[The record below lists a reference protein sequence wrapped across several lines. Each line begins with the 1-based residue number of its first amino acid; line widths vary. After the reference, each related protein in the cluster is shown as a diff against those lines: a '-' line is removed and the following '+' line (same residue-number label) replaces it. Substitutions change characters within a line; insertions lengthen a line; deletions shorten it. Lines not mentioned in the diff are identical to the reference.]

1 MVYLQKLSCVNTCN
15 GFENHVKASLD
26 FRGELSL
33 ERGIQ
38 MNKKIII
45 RTLEKIALYMELQA
59 ENPFKVSAFRK
70 AAAALEADERSL
82 SEIDDI
88 TAIKGIGKGTAAVI
102 IELMET
108 GVSSTL
114 KELEEIVPKGLIP
127 LMKLPGLGGKKLA
140 KLYQELNI
148 VDADSLKAAC
158 EAGKVRELAGFAAK
172 TEEKILKELENF
184 GSRKERLPI
193 WQLEPA
199 VLEINELLASLPEV
213 EKFSVAGSFRR
224 VAETSKDIDFIVATS
239 AYEIVREAILT
250 RLVVLETIAAGDTKV
265 SVILDRD
272 EPVSVDFRL
281 VKSEEYATALH
292 HFTGSKDH
300 NVRMRQLAKSM
311 DKKISEYGVEQEDGS
326 IVTFETEEQ
335 FFAHFDLPFIPPT
348 VRESGKELDRLGEL
362 DQLVKLEDIVS
373 DLHMHTTWSDGA
385 HSVNEMGQALIAK
398 GYTHAVITDHSHY
411 LKVANGL
418 TPERLQQQKQDIYA
432 FNESNPG
439 FRLYRGTEMDILPD
453 GTLDFDDEVL
463 KELDF
468 VIASI
473 HSSFTQS
480 QDKIM
485 ARLKTAV
492 EHPYVHM
499 IAHPTGRIVGE
510 RDGYDPDVPLLIEW
524 AAQHGKIL
532 ELNANPYRLDL
543 CIEHLQ
549 LAMEHNV
556 PIAINTDAHAIDQLR
571 FMDIGV
577 KYAQKAWLKKDL
589 IVNTW
594 SKERFEAFIMKN
606 K

>member
-1 MVYLQKLSCVNTCN
+1 
-15 GFENHVKASLD
+15 
-26 FRGELSL
+26 
-33 ERGIQ
+33 

-88 TAIKGIGKGTAAVI
+88 TAIKGIGKGTASVI
-102 IELMET
+102 TELMEI
-108 GVSSTL
+108 GESTVL
-114 KELEEIVPKGLIP
+114 KELEAVVPKGLVP

-148 VDADSLKAAC
+148 VDAATLKAAC
-158 EAGKVRELAGFAAK
+158 EAGQVRGLAGFAAK
-172 TEEKILKELENF
+172 TEEKILKELETF
-184 GSRKERLPI
+184 GSRAERLPI
-193 WQLEPA
+193 WQLEPV

-213 EKFSVAGSFRR
+213 ELFSVAGSFRR
-224 VAETSKDIDFIVATS
+224 VAETSKDVDFIVATKE
-239 AYEIVREAILT
+239 YEVVREAILT
-250 RLVVLETIAAGDTKV
+250 RLAILETVAAGDTKV
-265 SVILDRD
+265 SVILDRE

-281 VKSEEYATALH
+281 VTREEFATALH

-311 DKKISEYGVEQEDGS
+311 GKKISEYGVEQEDGTV
-326 IVTFETEEQ
+326 VTFESEEA
-335 FFAHFDLPFIPPT
+335 FFAHFNLPFIPPT
-348 VRESGKELDRLGEL
+348 VRESGKELDRLDEL
-362 DQLVKLEDIVS
+362 SGLVKLEDIVA

-385 HSVNEMGQALIAK
+385 HSVSEMGQALMDI
-398 GYTHAVITDHSHY
+398 GYSHAVITDHSQY

-418 TPERLQQQKQDIYA
+418 TPERLEQQKLDIYA
-432 FNESNPG
+432 FNEANPN

-453 GTLDFDDEVL
+453 GTLDFGDDVL

-492 EHPYVHM
+492 ENPYVHM
-499 IAHPTGRIVGE
+499 IAHPTGRIVGQ
-510 RDGYDPDVPLLIEW
+510 RGGYDPDVPLLIEW
-524 AAQHGKIL
+524 AAEHGKIL

-543 CIEHLQ
+543 SIEYLI
-549 LAMEHNV
+549 LAMEKNV

-594 SKERFEAFIMKN
+594 SKEKFEAFIAKN
-606 K
+606 KEK

>member
-1 MVYLQKLSCVNTCN
+1 M
-15 GFENHVKASLD
+15 
-26 FRGELSL
+26 
-33 ERGIQ
+33 

-88 TAIKGIGKGTAAVI
+88 TAIKGIGKGTASVI
-102 IELMET
+102 TELMEI
-108 GVSSTL
+108 GESTVL
-114 KELEEIVPKGLIP
+114 KELEAVVPKGLVP

-148 VDADSLKAAC
+148 VDAATLKAAC
-158 EAGKVRELAGFAAK
+158 EAGQVRGLAGFAAK
-172 TEEKILKELENF
+172 TEEKILKELETF
-184 GSRKERLPI
+184 GSRAERLPI
-193 WQLEPA
+193 WQLEPV

-213 EKFSVAGSFRR
+213 ELFSVAGSFRR
-224 VAETSKDIDFIVATS
+224 VAETSKDVDFIVATKE
-239 AYEIVREAILT
+239 YEVVREAILT
-250 RLVVLETIAAGDTKV
+250 RLAILETVAAGDTKV
-265 SVILDRD
+265 SVILDRE

-281 VKSEEYATALH
+281 VTREEFATALH

-311 DKKISEYGVEQEDGS
+311 GKKISEYGVEQEDGTV
-326 IVTFETEEQ
+326 VTFESEEA
-335 FFAHFDLPFIPPT
+335 FFAHFNLPFIPPT
-348 VRESGKELDRLGEL
+348 VRESGKELDRLDEL
-362 DQLVKLEDIVS
+362 SGLVKLEDIVA

-385 HSVNEMGQALIAK
+385 HSVSEMGQALMDI
-398 GYTHAVITDHSHY
+398 GYSHAVITDHSQY

-418 TPERLQQQKQDIYA
+418 TPERLEQQKLDIYA
-432 FNESNPG
+432 FNEANPN

-453 GTLDFDDEVL
+453 GTLDFGDDVL

-492 EHPYVHM
+492 ENPYVHM
-499 IAHPTGRIVGE
+499 IAHPTGRIVGQ
-510 RDGYDPDVPLLIEW
+510 RGGYDPDVPLLIEW
-524 AAQHGKIL
+524 AAEHGKIL

-543 CIEHLQ
+543 SIEYLM
-549 LAMEHNV
+549 LAMEKNV

-594 SKERFEAFIMKN
+594 SKEKFEAFIAKN
-606 K
+606 KEK

>member
-1 MVYLQKLSCVNTCN
+1 
-15 GFENHVKASLD
+15 
-26 FRGELSL
+26 
-33 ERGIQ
+33 

-102 IELMET
+102 TELMEI
-108 GVSSTL
+108 GESTVL
-114 KELEEIVPKGLIP
+114 KELEAIVPKGLVP

-148 VDADSLKAAC
+148 VDAATLKAAC
-158 EAGKVRELAGFAAK
+158 EAGQVRGLAGFAAK
-172 TEEKILKELENF
+172 TEEKILKELETF
-184 GSRKERLPI
+184 GSRAERLPI
-193 WQLEPA
+193 WQLEPV
-199 VLEINELLASLPEV
+199 VLEINELLANLPEV
-213 EKFSVAGSFRR
+213 ELFSVAGSFRR
-224 VAETSKDIDFIVATS
+224 VAETSKDVDFIVATKE
-239 AYEIVREAILT
+239 YEVVREAILT
-250 RLVVLETIAAGDTKV
+250 RLAILETVAAGDTKV
-265 SVILDRD
+265 SVILDRE

-281 VKSEEYATALH
+281 VTREEFATALH

-311 DKKISEYGVEQEDGS
+311 GKKISEYGVEQEDGT
-326 IVTFETEEQ
+326 VLTFDSEEA
-335 FFAHFDLPFIPPT
+335 FFAHFNLPFIPPT
-348 VRESGKELDRLGEL
+348 VRESGKELDRLDEL
-362 DQLVKLEDIVS
+362 SGLVKLEDIVA

-385 HSVNEMGQALIAK
+385 HSVSEMGQALMDI
-398 GYTHAVITDHSHY
+398 GYSHAVITDHSQY

-418 TPERLQQQKQDIYA
+418 TPERLEQQKLDIYA
-432 FNESNPG
+432 FNEANPT

-453 GTLDFDDEVL
+453 GSLDFGDDVL

-492 EHPYVHM
+492 ENPYVHM
-499 IAHPTGRIVGE
+499 IAHPTGRIVGQ
-510 RDGYDPDVPLLIEW
+510 RGGYDPDVPLLIEW
-524 AAQHGKIL
+524 AAEHGKIL

-543 CIEHLQ
+543 SIEYLM
-549 LAMEHNV
+549 LAMEKNV
-556 PIAINTDAHAIDQLR
+556 TIAINTDAHAIDQLR

-594 SKERFEAFIMKN
+594 SKEKFEAFIAKN
-606 K
+606 KEK

>member
-1 MVYLQKLSCVNTCN
+1 
-15 GFENHVKASLD
+15 
-26 FRGELSL
+26 
-33 ERGIQ
+33 

-82 SEIDDI
+82 SEIEDI
-88 TAIKGIGKGTAAVI
+88 TAIKGIGKGTATVI
-102 IELMET
+102 LELIET
-108 GVSSTL
+108 GQSSTL
-114 KELEEIVPKGLIP
+114 KELEEVVPKGLVP

-148 VDADSLKAAC
+148 IDAASLRVAC
-158 EAGKVRELAGFAAK
+158 ETGKVRELAGFAVK
-172 TEEKILKELENF
+172 TEEKILKELESF
-184 GSRKERLPI
+184 GTRAERLPI
-193 WQLEPA
+193 WQLEPV
-199 VLEINELLASLPEV
+199 VLEINALLASLPEV

-224 VAETSKDIDFIVATS
+224 VAETSKDIDFIVATEQ
-239 AYEIVREAILT
+239 YELVREAILK
-250 RLVVLETIAAGDTKV
+250 RLAILETIAAGDTKV
-265 SVILDRD
+265 SVILDRE

-281 VKSEEYATALH
+281 VKRSEFATALH

-311 DKKISEYGVEQEDGS
+311 GKKISEYGVEQEDGT
-326 IVTFETEEQ
+326 IQTFETEEQ
-335 FFAHFDLPFIPPT
+335 FFAHFNLPFIPPT
-348 VRESGKELDRLGEL
+348 VRESGKELDRLQEL
-362 DQLVKLEDIVS
+362 KYLVQPGDIVS

-385 HSVNEMGQALIAK
+385 HSVTEMGEALIEL
-398 GYTHAVITDHSHY
+398 GYTYAVITDHSQY

-418 TPERLQQQKQDIYA
+418 TPERLEQQKLDIYA
-432 FNESNPG
+432 FNEKHPN
-439 FRLYRGTEMDILPD
+439 FRLFRGTEMDILPD
-453 GTLDFDDEVL
+453 GTLDFNDDVL

-492 EHPYVHM
+492 ENPYVHM
-499 IAHPTGRIVGE
+499 IAHPTGRIVGQ
-510 RDGYDPDVPLLIEW
+510 RGGYDPDVPLLIEW
-524 AAQHGKIL
+524 AAEHGKIL

-543 CIEHLQ
+543 SVEYLQ
-549 LAMEHNV
+549 LAMEKNV

-571 FMDIGV
+571 FMDIGT
-577 KYAQKAWLKKDL
+577 KYAQKAWLKKEL

-594 SKERFEAFIMKN
+594 SLKQFETFIKKN
-606 K
+606 KN

>member
-1 MVYLQKLSCVNTCN
+1 M
-15 GFENHVKASLD
+15 
-26 FRGELSL
+26 
-33 ERGIQ
+33 

-102 IELMET
+102 TELMQIGE
-108 GVSSTL
+108 STVL
-114 KELEEIVPKGLIP
+114 KELEAIVPKGLVP

-148 VDADSLKAAC
+148 VDAATLKAAC
-158 EAGKVRELAGFAAK
+158 EAGQVRGLAGFAAK
-172 TEEKILKELENF
+172 TEEKILKELETF
-184 GSRKERLPI
+184 GSRAERLPI
-193 WQLEPA
+193 WQLEPV

-213 EKFSVAGSFRR
+213 ELFSVAGSFRR
-224 VAETSKDIDFIVATS
+224 VAETSKDVDFIIATKE
-239 AYEIVREAILT
+239 YEVVREAILT
-250 RLVVLETIAAGDTKV
+250 RLAILETVAAGDTKV
-265 SVILDRD
+265 SVILDRE

-281 VKSEEYATALH
+281 VTREEFATALH

-311 DKKISEYGVEQEDGS
+311 GKKISEYGVEQEDGTV
-326 IVTFETEEQ
+326 VTFESEEA
-335 FFAHFDLPFIPPT
+335 FFAHFNLPFIPPT
-348 VRESGKELDRLGEL
+348 VRESGKELDRLDEL
-362 DQLVKLEDIVS
+362 SELVKLEDIVA

-385 HSVNEMGQALIAK
+385 HSVSEMGQALIDN
-398 GYTHAVITDHSHY
+398 GYSHAVITDHSQY

-418 TPERLQQQKQDIYA
+418 TPERLEQQKLDIYA
-432 FNESNPG
+432 FNEANPN

-453 GTLDFDDEVL
+453 GTLDFGDDVL

-492 EHPYVHM
+492 ENPYVHM
-499 IAHPTGRIVGE
+499 IAHPTGRIVGQ
-510 RDGYDPDVPLLIEW
+510 RGGYDPDVPLLIEW
-524 AAQHGKIL
+524 AAAHGKIL

-543 CIEHLQ
+543 SIEYLT
-549 LAMEHNV
+549 LAMEKNV

-594 SKERFEAFIMKN
+594 SKDKFEAFISKN